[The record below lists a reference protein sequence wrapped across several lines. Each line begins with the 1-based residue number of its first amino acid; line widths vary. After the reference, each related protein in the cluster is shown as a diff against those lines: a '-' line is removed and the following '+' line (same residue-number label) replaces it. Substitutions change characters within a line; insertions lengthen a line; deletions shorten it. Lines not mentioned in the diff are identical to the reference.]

1 MGGLFGTLISKIFGG
16 GGGGMM
22 GGGGAAGGGGGMFS
36 GLMGGGGGGEAAASQ
51 AIQIPYRPGMQ
62 PGAAASGGD
71 GFWNKLGGFMQG
83 EEGQGGSSPARALGH
98 LGGAIDAHNTGPI
111 QSVPHPVQNSGP
123 NVNRGLFG
131 LENLTTSAN
140 RGGWGR

>member
-71 GFWNKLGGFMQG
+71 GFWNNLGTYMQG
-83 EEGQGGSSPARALGH
+83 EEGQGGSSPARGLGH
-98 LGGAIDAHNTGPI
+98 MFEGISDSKTGPI
-111 QSVPHPVQNSGP
+111 QSVPHPVSSAAP

-131 LENLTTSAN
+131 LENLIANAN
-140 RGGWGR
+140 RGGWG